1 MAKGF
6 DSICHKN
13 MQRRRNQCIDRI
25 HWFSGRVVFQYS
37 CTKRTKHIFFEIYIL
52 KVKLIFIA
60 LVFRFLKLQ
69 LIILNPEHQNDD
81 GEVNMES
88 VATNLIDQLRDG
100 SEITLTII
108 KMQFCFMKHYQTR
121 GTRFSVNITSK
132 IK

>member
-1 MAKGF
+1 M
-6 DSICHKN
+6 
-13 MQRRRNQCIDRI
+13 
-25 HWFSGRVVFQYS
+25 
-37 CTKRTKHIFFEIYIL
+37 
-52 KVKLIFIA
+52 KLFFIA